1 MATDLLAKIIFISIY
16 TLYTLTSV
24 STFSIIFLVYICFCT
39 DKENSLS
46 NQSFFGSASPSQPIK
61 CNDKTN
67 HDLVTGVFP
76 RFKCKQVACFYF
88 EFSLVNDVNLR
99 SDSWKLFRNTSIFF
113 KSLLRFSRLNFTAL
127 KLNGTHIGNLAMSRN
142 WTTFLTILGELET
155 LIWHISSF
163 NSSQQRSQ
171 DREYFF
177 RHSLDSEQ
185 YWIELCS
192 FSKAKGRHLWWF
204 FSSRSH
210 ASIVIDTTTKISQD
224 ALMWTYFLDKPL
236 KKSTFNL
243 CAPN

>member
-1 MATDLLAKIIFISIY
+1 MIKPITTWSLAFSRASSASW
-16 TLYTLTSV
+16 LPVFTSSSHWLMM
-24 STFSIIFLVYICFCT
+24 STFAPIVENCSVILPFFFTVQSVKFYCF
-39 DKENSLS
+39 K
-46 NQSFFGSASPSQPIK
+46 IK
-61 CNDKTN
+61 WYAYWK
-67 HDLVTGVFP
+67 
-76 RFKCKQVACFYF
+76 
-88 EFSLVNDVNLR
+88 FSDV
-99 SDSWKLFRNTSIFF
+99 K
-113 KSLLRFSRLNFTAL
+113 
-127 KLNGTHIGNLAMSRN
+127 KLNN
-142 WTTFLTILGELET
+142 FFTILGELET

-171 DREYFF
+171 NRKCFL

-192 FSKAKGRHLWWF
+192 FSKAKWRHLWWF

-243 CAPN
+243 CVPN

>member
-1 MATDLLAKIIFISIY
+1 MIKPITTWSLAFSRASNASR
-16 TLYTLTSV
+16 LPVFTSSSHWLMM
-24 STFSIIFLVYICFCT
+24 STFAPIV
-39 DKENSLS
+39 ENCSV
-46 NQSFFGSASPSQPIK
+46 I
-61 CNDKTN
+61 
-67 HDLVTGVFP
+67 
-76 RFKCKQVACFYF
+76 
-88 EFSLVNDVNLR
+88 
-99 SDSWKLFRNTSIFF
+99 SIFF

-171 DREYFF
+171 NREGFLS
-177 RHSLDSEQ
+177 HSLDSEQ